1 MNIKALTRTLDDTCL
16 KRGNVAE
23 NFPATVLLN
32 LTLSFQA
39 NLNGSNDITKSDL

>member
-1 MNIKALTRTLDDTCL
+1 MNIKALTRIVDSISL

-23 NFPATVLLN
+23 NFPTSVLLN